1 MDESTSTTTRTSTVR
16 SRRPPGR
23 LLTAVA
29 VLALASAVYSLYRLD
44 STRDRVDTLREEV
57 RALTSSRDLLR
68 SELDT
73 AVRRE
78 QQARRDLE
86 SQLANI
92 KDINHQ
98 LEQLAVSVEELRGRT
113 LGPERAWSRAEAL
126 FLLELANRRLVFDRD
141 LATAVVALQSADAR
155 LAALREPGAENVRA
169 QIARD
174 LQALRA
180 VPAPDLTG
188 LLARL
193 ASLEDQASQLP
204 VSGLVVMERRAPGG
218 SNDDTLSSWNV
229 VRRTLSHLIRV
240 REVTERTGT
249 IVSVEEQNLR
259 RQHLQLLLFAARQ
272 ALLRHDGATY
282 RSSMASARG
291 WVSEN
296 FNLRK
301 APVQSALTEI
311 QTLEPIDVDPA
322 LPDISASVR
331 MLQKL
336 MPGPSAS

>member
-1 MDESTSTTTRTSTVR
+1 MDESTSSTTRTSAVR

-23 LLTAVA
+23 LLTAIA
-29 VLALASAVYSLYRLD
+29 VLALAISGYALFRLD
-44 STRDRVDTLREEV
+44 STRDRVSTLREEV
-57 RALTSSRDLLR
+57 QALTSARDLLR
-68 SELDT
+68 AEMDT

-92 KDINHQ
+92 KDLNRQ
-98 LEQLAVSVEELRGRT
+98 LEQLAMSVEELRGRA

-141 LATAVVALQSADAR
+141 LVTAVVALQSADAR
-155 LAALREPGAENVRA
+155 LAALREPGVEAVRA

-193 ASLEDQASQLP
+193 ASLEEQANDLP
-204 VSGLVVMERRAPGG
+204 VSGLVVMERRAPGD
-218 SNDDTLSSWNV
+218 SNDDTRSSWNI
-229 VRRTLSHLIRV
+229 VRETLSHLIRV
-240 REVTERTGT
+240 REVTDRTGT
-249 IVSVEEQNLR
+249 IVSLEEQNLR

-272 ALLRHDGATY
+272 ALLRHDAVTY
-282 RSSMASARG
+282 RSSMASARL
-291 WVSEN
+291 WLSEH
-296 FNLRK
+296 FNMKKVPVK
-301 APVQSALTEI
+301 AALEEI

-322 LPDISASVR
+322 LPDISATVR

-336 MPGPSAS
+336 MPGPSVS